1 MKCVTEKE
9 AYGMLTRMDKD
20 ELLNCMVFH
29 MMEDGSELHCKVKDC
44 PQISIGNMAAVPVIQ
59 LDVTD
64 KKEIREIAVTKEM
77 CAVMGIAP
85 EQLIRQLQDN
95 TAKQAIAIENIMDTM
110 QKRFN
115 EKSDEKVSLY
125 LATNYD
131 FYNGA
136 SVLCASNFFD
146 KAVEAVKGSF
156 YLLPSSRHELL
167 LLPESEIPRD
177 IDPSELTELVKEVNA
192 CKCVWED
199 RLTDQ
204 AYHFDAEQR
213 KLEKVENY
221 QIRKDYEA
229 KRMMEESKE
238 SEKYSRK
245 PERSKEQENRLE
257 R

>member
-1 MKCVTEKE
+1 M
-9 AYGMLTRMDKD
+9 
-20 ELLNCMVFH
+20 
-29 MMEDGSELHCKVKDC
+29 
-44 PQISIGNMAAVPVIQ
+44 IQ

-192 CKCVWED
+192 CKCVGED

-213 KLEKVENY
+213 KLEKVEDY

-238 SEKYSRK
+238 SEKHSRK